1 MKRSLVIGFVMLGCG
16 VVASAFAQERYWI
29 ELRDRTVVESNDQPQ
44 AATRAGISE
53 RALRRRAKVLS
64 TDQLIQANDRP
75 ISESTLD
82 VIRSTGA
89 RIRSVSRWLNAVSVE
104 ASPAQIAS
112 LRQLPIVAQTIPV
125 ARYTRKPVE
134 ALDPPAVPL
143 LRSTAANRF
152 EYGTSLTQ
160 IVNINAV
167 ELHNLGVIGEGV
179 LVGMLDNG
187 FTNYTAHEALADAE
201 VVDEYDFVQRDQNTS
216 RSSTELANQGDHGTG
231 CFSVLGGYKPGKLIG
246 AAPGATFML
255 GKTEIEGS
263 ETHIEEDLY
272 VEGLEWLERNG
283 ADIVSTSLGYR
294 DFDAST
300 YSYPIDSLNG
310 RSTIVARAASIAAS
324 KGVLLVTA
332 MGNQGYATS
341 DGQGRLLY
349 FDQTIVS
356 PADADSI
363 LGVGATSSDGE
374 LAAFS
379 GTGPTADGRIKPDI
393 VAQGL
398 GVYWAGTSTPTS
410 YGFQGGTSLATP
422 LTAGAA
428 ALVLSAHPQLTPMQV
443 REAILQT
450 GRPVDNGTWQ
460 TASYPNNYY
469 GHGRLDAL
477 RAAMYHGPVVSN
489 RPEVE
494 RTAGGFDLRVMIRS
508 SAAVPADSVKF
519 IYTIDTGTTYNTLTL
534 QAGGQLYEYVGSVVA
549 PTDSRVLGYFAFA
562 DADGRSQR
570 LPYNAPDSLLDLASL
585 SYGGEPSV
593 PTSATLHQ
601 NYPNPF
607 NAGTVIEADVPVAG
621 RAEVDVYDILGRHI
635 RTLFNGVT
643 GPARLTLRWD
653 GRASNG
659 TPVASGV
666 YVYRLITP
674 ASSLSRTMVFVR

>member
-1 MKRSLVIGFVMLGCG
+1 MLGCG
-16 VVASAFAQERYWI
+16 VVASAFAQERHWI
-29 ELRDRTVVESNDQPQ
+29 ELRDRSIVESNDQPRS
-44 AATRAGISE
+44 ATRAGISE

-64 TDQLIQANDRP
+64 SGQLVQANDFP
-75 ISESTLD
+75 VSESTLD
-82 VIRSTGA
+82 IIRSTGA

-104 ASPAQIAS
+104 ASPAQIAF

-143 LRSTAANRF
+143 LRSSAANRF

-167 ELHNLGVIGEGV
+167 ELHNLGVVGEGV
-179 LVGMLDNG
+179 LVGMLDDGYTNH
-187 FTNYTAHEALADAE
+187 FTHEALAPID
-201 VVDEYDFVQRDQNTS
+201 VVAEYDFIQRDTNTS
-216 RSSTELANQGDHGTG
+216 YSSGEAASQGSHGAGCLA
-231 CFSVLGGYKPGKLIG
+231 VLGGYKPGKLIG
-246 AAPGATFML
+246 AAPRARFLL
-255 GKTEIEGS
+255 GKTEIIGS

-283 ADIVSTSLGYR
+283 ADVVSTSLGYR
-294 DFDAST
+294 DFDAVT
-300 YSYPIDSLNG
+300 YSYPFDSLNG
-310 RSTIVARAASIAAS
+310 RNTIVARAAAVAAR
-324 KGVLLVTA
+324 KGILLVTA
-332 MGNQGYATS
+332 MGNEGAMVLDTVISQ
-341 DGQGRLLY
+341 
-349 FDQTIVS
+349 IVHLEKTLIS

-398 GVYWAGTSTPTS
+398 GVYWAGTSTATS
-410 YGFQGGTSLATP
+410 YGFANGTSLATP

-494 RTAGGFDLRVMIRS
+494 RTAGGYDIRVMIRS
-508 SAAVPADSVKF
+508 TSSVPADSVRF
-519 IYTIDTGTTYNTLTL
+519 VYNVSGGAAFSTITL
-534 QAGGQLYEYVGSVVA
+534 QTGGQPYEYIGSVVV
-549 PTDSRVLGYFAFA
+549 PTDSRVTGYITFA
-562 DADGRSQR
+562 DNNGRSQR
-570 LPYNAPDSLLDLASL
+570 LPFNAPDSLLDLDSL
-585 SYGGEPSV
+585 SGGDGPSI
-593 PTSATLHQ
+593 PTSVVLYQ

-607 NAGTVIEADVPVAG
+607 NAGTVILADVPVAG
-621 RAEVDVYDILGRHI
+621 HATVDVYDLLGRHV
-635 RTLFNGVT
+635 RTLFNGT
-643 GPARLTLRWD
+643 SAPGRLTLRWD
-653 GRASNG
+653 GRTSDG